1 MRCNRLDP
9 QSLSVAAAQL
19 PNGDVAAEA
28 SSSTS
33 DVRTTTWKPVL
44 LIIPLRLGLTE
55 INPMYTESLKVRK

>member
-1 MRCNRLDP
+1 M
-9 QSLSVAAAQL
+9 SVAAAQL